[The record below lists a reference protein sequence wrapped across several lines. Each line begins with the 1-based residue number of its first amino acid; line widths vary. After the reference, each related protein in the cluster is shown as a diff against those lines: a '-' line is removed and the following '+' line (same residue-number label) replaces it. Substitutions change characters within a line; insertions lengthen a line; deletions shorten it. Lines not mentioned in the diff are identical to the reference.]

1 MKVGD
6 LVAWQKPRR
15 RGERDGKAY
24 GLVISTDMMG
34 QLGEKRLWLV
44 VNWCNGKTERAPEWL
59 LGPSVKVISESRS
72 LGYL

>member
-6 LVAWQKPRR
+6 LVTWQKPRR

-34 QLGEKRLWLV
+34 QLGEKRLWLIV
-44 VNWCNGKTERAPEWL
+44 KWFNGKTERAPEWL
-59 LGPSVKVISESRS
+59 LASRVKVISESR
-72 LGYL
+72 

>member
-6 LVAWQKPRR
+6 LITWRKPNR

-44 VNWCNGKTERAPEWL
+44 VKWFNGKTERAPEWL
-59 LGPSVKVISESRS
+59 LASRVKVISESR
-72 LGYL
+72 

>member
-6 LVAWQKPRR
+6 LVTWRKEAPRR

-44 VNWCNGKTERAPEWL
+44 VKWFNGKTERAPEWL
-59 LGPSVKVISESRS
+59 LASRVKVISESR
-72 LGYL
+72 

>member
-6 LVAWQKPRR
+6 LVSWQKPRR
-15 RGERDGKAY
+15 KGERDGKVY

-44 VNWCNGKTERAPEWL
+44 VKWFNGKTERAPEWL
-59 LGPSVKVISESRS
+59 LASRVKVISEAN
-72 LGYL
+72 